1 MKIESAGVA
10 QAVENQSLEAF
21 YKAMDAGPKTWGWD
35 ALLVFSRSATNAL
48 LSQEYIDRAHIPELF
63 FPPLPD
69 GNVDSGN
76 GIEHVLL
83 GLRLDKARLSFENAN
98 LKDPKAKLQMRLVG
112 GKHLE
117 VIETFLDGKPVRS
130 VQALILYNAA
140 THAVLDMNI
149 TLDAVAGA
157 VDESGKVLLDIN
169 KGYDHLFSGGGT
181 GPERVRL
188 GLYFKELFETWA
200 KEKKEILQFPLSE
213 LAVDDTSLLNP
224 GVFMLGTH
232 AEPGAKVLGSAN
244 QGDGAVVVFVA
255 MRGNDSGAYPPEDK
269 DLLYMLPDST
279 DPYTSNLVLS
289 HKLVA
294 QHVVKLGFDQFDWMK
309 GKFDLVALKDDLY
322 RVDENRYKLVANA
335 VSGGGAYAEFDYFDT
350 NHGGTLQPWHWKLT
364 MKGATLNLFD
374 KGSEVVFDKRMLK
387 INWSSAMPVGTL
399 VYWLQTG
406 NSSGDTIPLQV
417 SAKVEIRAD
426 CKFDVSRE
434 ANKTTLKFSVS
445 NFESSVEISIQDG
458 FRSGDAG
465 KDARARS
472 ENLKAPLEAALIKAA
487 KEKLESLKNMTF
499 EIDALR
505 LNQLLFRGDNVVDPR
520 DVAVPNDLTLL
531 GNLAPKRTAMS
542 ITPLE
547 PIVASGG
554 FIDFSASSTSGITW
568 TVENLPGETGETGKF
583 ATPSVGRYTAP
594 SDDALVTEG
603 QRRVIVKATSG
614 EQVSRALVSIVPS
627 HVSVNPWVAVVS
639 LGKNYAL
646 SAGTPDNA
654 ELKWNQPELGKVDK
668 DTDPLNPGGQKYTAP
683 TTLPKRESNQPN
695 HYRVLRLDEVTVEP
709 AAGGTPATIDML
721 VVGAK
726 SPNYWI
732 EPAVNADGSVALPF
746 YRLSMD
752 MEKVKVPEPIEW
764 HVLRGSGTI
773 DSNTQTYKPAPG
785 SDDQY
790 VIISAFYVNDSPDTH
805 DYVILPLPF
814 VPVRNYAEILSPT
827 IKEV

>member
-1 MKIESAGVA
+1 MEIEGPVVA
-10 QAVENQSLEAF
+10 QAVESQSLEAF
-21 YKAMDAGPKTWGWD
+21 YKEMDAGPKTWGWD
-35 ALLVFSRSATNAL
+35 ALLVFSRGATNAL

-63 FPPLPD
+63 FPDLPD

-76 GIEHVLL
+76 GIDHVLL
-83 GLRLDKARLSFENAN
+83 GLRLDKARLSFENAS
-98 LKDPKAKLQMRLVG
+98 LKSPKAKLQMRLVG

-117 VIETFLDGKPVRS
+117 VLETFLDGKPVRS

-140 THAVLDMNI
+140 AHAVLDMNI
-149 TLDAVAGA
+149 TLSAVAGT
-157 VDESGKVLLDIN
+157 VDKSGKVLLDIN
-169 KGYDHLFSGGGT
+169 EGYEHLFSGGGT
-181 GPERVRL
+181 GPERIRL

-200 KEKKEILQFPLSE
+200 EENKEMLQFPLSE

-255 MRGNDSGAYPPEDK
+255 MRGNESGGYPPEDK
-269 DLLYMLPDST
+269 DLLYMLPDSA

-309 GKFDLVALKDDLY
+309 GKFDLEALKDDRYL
-322 RVDENRYKLVANA
+322 VDENRYKLVANA
-335 VSGGGAYAEFDYFDT
+335 VSGGAYTEIDYSDT
-350 NHGGTLQPWHWKLT
+350 NHGGTSQPWRWRLK
-364 MKGATLNLFD
+364 MIGATINLFD

-387 INWSSAMPVGTL
+387 INWSSVVPVGTL
-399 VYWLQTG
+399 VYWIQTG
-406 NSSGDTIPLQV
+406 NTSGKTVPLQV
-417 SAKVEIRAD
+417 SATVEIRAD
-426 CKFDVSRE
+426 CKFDVSPE
-434 ANKTTLKFSVS
+434 ANKATLKFAVS
-445 NFESSVEISIQDG
+445 NFESSVEVTIQDG
-458 FRSGDAG
+458 FGSGKGAE
-465 KDARARS
+465 DARAKS
-472 ENLKAPLEAALIKAA
+472 ENLKALLKDALIKAA
-487 KEKLESLKNMTF
+487 KEKLESLENMTF

-505 LNQLLFRGDNVVDPR
+505 LNKLLFRGDNVVDPR

-603 QRRVIVKATSG
+603 QRRVIVTATSG
-614 EQVSRALVSIVPS
+614 EYVSRALVSIVPS
-627 HVSVNPWVAVVS
+627 HVSVNPWVAVVN
-639 LGKNYAL
+639 LGKSYAL

-654 ELKWNQPELGKVDK
+654 ELKWNQPELGNVAE

-683 TTLPKRESNQPN
+683 TTLPKREPTQPN

-746 YRLSMD
+746 YRLNLD
-752 MEKVKVPEPIEW
+752 MEKVEVPEPIEW

-773 DSNTQTYKPAPG
+773 DSKTQTYKPAPG
-785 SDDQY
+785 SDDKY
-790 VIISAFYVNDSPDTH
+790 VIVSAFYVNDSPDTH

>member
-1 MKIESAGVA
+1 MIIEGPVVA
-10 QAVENQSLEAF
+10 QAVESQSLEAF
-21 YKAMDAGPKTWGWD
+21 YKEMDAGPKTWGWD
-35 ALLVFSRSATNAL
+35 ALLVFSRGATNAL

-63 FPPLPD
+63 FPDLPD

-76 GIEHVLL
+76 GIDHVLL
-83 GLRLDKARLSFENAN
+83 GLRLDKARLSFENAS
-98 LKDPKAKLQMRLVG
+98 LKNPKAKLQMRLVG

-117 VIETFLDGKPVRS
+117 VLETFLDGKPVRS

-140 THAVLDMNI
+140 AHAVLDMNI
-149 TLDAVAGA
+149 TLSAVAGT
-157 VDESGKVLLDIN
+157 VDKSGKVLLDIN
-169 KGYDHLFSGGGT
+169 EGYEHLFSGGGT
-181 GPERVRL
+181 GSERIRL

-200 KEKKEILQFPLSE
+200 EENKEMLQFPLSE

-255 MRGNDSGAYPPEDK
+255 MRGNESGGYPPEDK
-269 DLLYMLPDST
+269 DLLYMLPDAT
-279 DPYTSNLVLS
+279 NPYTSNLVLS

-309 GKFDLVALKDDLY
+309 GKFDLVALKDDRYL
-322 RVDENRYKLVANA
+322 VDENRYKLVANA
-335 VSGGGAYAEFDYFDT
+335 ASGGAYAEIDYSDA
-350 NHGGTLQPWHWKLT
+350 NNGGRTQPWRWRLN
-364 MKGATLNLFD
+364 MNGATFNLFD
-374 KGSEVVFDKRMLK
+374 NGSEVVFDKRMLK

-399 VYWLQTG
+399 VYWSQVG
-406 NSSGDTIPLQV
+406 NSAGHTTSLQV

-434 ANKTTLKFSVS
+434 ANKATLKFSVS
-445 NFESSVEISIQDG
+445 NFESSVEVSIQDG
-458 FRSGDAG
+458 FGSGDSA
-465 KDARARS
+465 KDARAKS
-472 ENLKAPLEAALIKAA
+472 ENLKAPLEAALNEAA
-487 KEKLESLKNMTF
+487 KEQLESLENMTF

-554 FIDFSASSTSGITW
+554 FIDFSASSTSAITW
-568 TVENLPGETGETGKF
+568 TVENLPGETGETGTF
-583 ATPSVGRYTAP
+583 ATTPVGRYTAP

-627 HVSVNPWVAVVS
+627 HVSVNPWVAVVN
-639 LGKNYAL
+639 LGKSYAL

-654 ELKWNQPELGKVDK
+654 ELKWNQPELGNVAA

-683 TTLPKRESNQPN
+683 TTLPKREPTQPN

-746 YRLSMD
+746 YRLNLD
-752 MEKVKVPEPIEW
+752 MEKVEVPEPIEW

-773 DSNTQTYKPAPG
+773 DSKTQTYKPAPG
-785 SDDQY
+785 SDDKY
-790 VIISAFYVNDSPDTH
+790 VIVSAFYVNDSPDTH

>member
-1 MKIESAGVA
+1 MKIESAVVA
-10 QAVENQSLEAF
+10 QAPENPSLEAF

-63 FPPLPD
+63 FPALPD
-69 GNVDSGN
+69 GIVDSGN
-76 GIEHVLL
+76 GIDYVLL

-98 LKDPKAKLQMRLVG
+98 LKTPKAKLQMRLVG

-130 VQALILYNAA
+130 VQALILYNAV

-149 TLDAVAGA
+149 TLDAVVGT

-188 GLYFKELFETWA
+188 GLYFKDLFKTWA
-200 KEKKEILQFPLSE
+200 KEKKEMLQFPLSE

-232 AEPGAKVLGSAN
+232 AEPGATVLGSAN

-255 MRGNDSGAYPPEDK
+255 MRGNPSGGYPPEDK
-269 DLLYMLPDST
+269 DLLYMLPDSPN
-279 DPYTSNLVLS
+279 PYTSNLVLS

-309 GKFDLVALKDDLY
+309 GKFDLKALKDDLY
-322 RVDENRYKLVANA
+322 QVDVNRYKLVANA
-335 VSGGGAYAEFDYFDT
+335 MSGGAYAEIDYSDA
-350 NHGGTLQPWHWKLT
+350 NNGGTLQPWRWRLN
-364 MKGATLNLFD
+364 MVGATINLFD
-374 KGSEVVFDKRMLK
+374 EGSEVVFDKRMLK

-406 NSSGDTIPLQV
+406 NSGGETIPLQV

-426 CKFDVSRE
+426 CKFDLSQD
-434 ANKTTLKFSVS
+434 ANKTTLNFSVS
-445 NFESSVEISIQDG
+445 NFRSSVEISIQDG
-458 FRSGDAG
+458 FRSGNG
-465 KDARARS
+465 GNDARARS

-487 KEKLESLKNMTF
+487 KDKLDSLKNMTF

-603 QRRVIVKATSG
+603 QRRVIVTATSG

-627 HVSVNPWVAVVS
+627 HVSVNPWVAVVG

-646 SAGTPDNA
+646 SAGTPDKA
-654 ELKWNQPELGKVDK
+654 ELKWNQPTLGKVDK
-668 DTDPLNPGGQKYTAP
+668 DTDPLNPGGQRYTAP
-683 TTLPKRESNQPN
+683 TTLPKREPTQPN

-746 YRLSMD
+746 YRIDMD

-764 HVLRGSGTI
+764 KVLRGSGTI
-773 DSNTQTYKPAPG
+773 DSKTQTYTPAPG
-785 SDDQY
+785 SDDKY
-790 VIISAFYVNDSPDTH
+790 VIVSAFYVNDSPDTH

>member
-1 MKIESAGVA
+1 MKIDNAAVA
-10 QAVENQSLEAF
+10 QTVENQSLEAF

-35 ALLVFSRSATNAL
+35 ALLVFSRGATNAL

-69 GNVDSGN
+69 GSVDSGN
-76 GIEHVLL
+76 GIDHVLL

-98 LKDPKAKLQMRLVG
+98 LKSPKSKLQMRLIG

-140 THAVLDMNI
+140 AHAVLDMNI
-149 TLDAVAGA
+149 TLNAVAGT

-169 KGYDHLFSGGGT
+169 EGYDHLFSGGGT
-181 GPERVRL
+181 GPERIRL
-188 GLYFKELFETWA
+188 GLYFKELFKTWA
-200 KEKKEILQFPLSE
+200 KEKKERLQFPLSE

-224 GVFMLGTH
+224 GNFMLGTH

-255 MRGNDSGAYPPEDK
+255 MRGNGSGAYPPEDK
-269 DLLYMLPDST
+269 ELLYMLPDSAN
-279 DPYTSNLVLS
+279 PYTSNLVLS

-309 GKFDLVALKDDLY
+309 GRFDLKALEDDLY
-322 RVDENRYKLVANA
+322 EVDEKRYKLVANA
-335 VSGGGAYAEFDYFDT
+335 PSGDAYAEFDLSDADSDNGPHPYQWSLRMD
-350 NHGGTLQPWHWKLT
+350 K
-364 MKGATLNLFD
+364 ATIHLFE

-387 INWSSAMPVGTL
+387 ISWSSAMPVGFFR
-399 VYWLQTG
+399 YFIQTSDWG
-406 NSSGDTIPLQV
+406 SRTEYLQV
-417 SAKVEIRAD
+417 DAQIEIRAD
-426 CKFDVSRE
+426 CKFDVSRK
-434 ANKTTLKFSVS
+434 ANQATLKFSLS
-445 NFESSVEISIQDG
+445 NFESSIEISIQDLFG
-458 FRSGDAG
+458 SGNAARQ
-465 KDARARS
+465 ARARS
-472 ENLKAPLEAALIKAA
+472 EGLKSRLKTELIKAI
-487 KEKLESLKNMTF
+487 ETKLEDLQSMTF

-627 HVSVNPWVAVVS
+627 HVSVNPWVAVVN
-639 LGKNYAL
+639 LGKSYAL

-654 ELKWNQPELGKVDK
+654 ELDWNQPELGDVVE
-668 DTDPLNPGGQKYTAP
+668 DTDPLNPGGQRYTAP
-683 TTLPKRESNQPN
+683 TTLPKRESTQPN
-695 HYRVLRLDEVTVEP
+695 HYRVLRLDEVTVAP

-726 SPNYWI
+726 SANYWL

-746 YRLSMD
+746 YRLDMD

-773 DSNTQTYKPAPG
+773 DSETQTYKPAPG
-785 SDDQY
+785 SDDKY
-790 VIISAFYVNDSPDTH
+790 VVVSAFYVNDSPDTH
-805 DYVILPLPF
+805 DYAILPLPF